1 MPACPLISL
10 SPSFN
15 SYSNCKLVGIAAR
28 VADEFDS
35 DDFHD
40 ELYFNKREHSADQRA
55 EQGRNSH
62 HRDPDDD
69 DGDED
74 FEFAFAT
81 RDSQS
86 SSQISADEIFQNG
99 KIRPVNPVF
108 NRDLLLGHVKFQN
121 EKDNWNSDSSEAPKV
136 RHPLRKLFNE
146 ERETTSSS
154 EADDLDGVAA
164 ETYCVWRPKAESA
177 EEDGQCRKSSS
188 TGGNSKR
195 WRFKDL

>member
-99 KIRPVNPVF
+99 
-108 NRDLLLGHVKFQN
+108 
-121 EKDNWNSDSSEAPKV
+121 SKV